1 MKITA
6 YDYGI
11 YGGLT
16 GKVEHISPDTLKD
29 DQKAAAGRADATYY
43 RVLVLTDTSELHAGG
58 KSLPI
63 LPGMVATVD
72 IRTGEKTILDY
83 LLKPI
88 FKAREAFR
96 ER

>member
-1 MKITA
+1 
-6 YDYGI
+6 
-11 YGGLT
+11 
-16 GKVEHISPDTLKD
+16 
-29 DQKAAAGRADATYY
+29 
-43 RVLVLTDTSELHAGG
+43 LHAGG

-63 LPGMVATVD
+63 LPGMVATAD